1 MLSRSLVAGLLLV
14 VLAAGCG
21 EKKSEGSGAAGG
33 TATNP
38 ATASGGKFVRV
49 ALKDILFV
57 PEKVTAR
64 VGQSVRWT
72 NQDDVQHTVKASKGA
87 DFESKTLSKG
97 DTYVAKLTK
106 TGTIDYVCT
115 IHPSQRGTITVVAQ

>member
-1 MLSRSLVAGLLLV
+1 MPSRSLVAVLLLV

-21 EKKSEGSGAAGG
+21 EKEGESSGSTGDPG
-33 TATNP
+33 
-38 ATASGGKFVRV
+38 TASGGKVVPV
-49 ALKDILFV
+49 AMKDILFV

-72 NQDDVQHTVKASKGA
+72 NEDDVEHTVKASKGA

-97 DTYVAKLTK
+97 DTYGAKLTK

>member
-1 MLSRSLVAGLLLV
+1 MLSRSLVAVLLLV

-21 EKKSEGSGAAGG
+21 DKKSEGSGAA
-33 TATNP
+33 TDP
-38 ATASGGKFVRV
+38 AGASGGKFVAV
-49 ALKDILFV
+49 AMKDILFV

-72 NQDDVQHTVKASKGA
+72 NEDEVQHTVQASKGA

-106 TGTIDYVCT
+106 PGTIDYVCT

>member
-1 MLSRSLVAGLLLV
+1 MLLV

-21 EKKSEGSGAAGG
+21 EKKSEGSGAA
-33 TATNP
+33 TDSA
-38 ATASGGKFVRV
+38 GKFVPV
-49 ALKDILFV
+49 AMKDILFV

>member
-1 MLSRSLVAGLLLV
+1 MPSRSLVAVLLLV

-21 EKKSEGSGAAGG
+21 EKEGEGSGSTGDPG
-33 TATNP
+33 
-38 ATASGGKFVRV
+38 TASGGKVVPV
-49 ALKDILFV
+49 AMKDILFV

-72 NQDDVQHTVKASKGA
+72 NEDDVEHTVKASKGA
-87 DFESKTLSKG
+87 DFESKTMSKG
-97 DTYVAKLTK
+97 ETYAAKLTK